1 MFHRRRFLSALS
13 AIALTL
19 SAATA
24 WAQLASKP
32 ADEWSKTLARAER
45 VAGLKVDEV
54 VAHLGLKPGDIV
66 ADIGAGPGVFVPALS
81 KAVSTGGKVY
91 AVEIDQGFLDTI
103 GKSMA
108 EQKITN
114 VVTVLGGFA
123 DPKLP
128 SRDVDVAL
136 FNDVLHHV
144 DKRAELLKNLAGY
157 LKPNGR
163 IAVVELD
170 PVKGSHKDDPTLQVS
185 KEVLKTWMEAA
196 GLHHVA
202 DYDSVFQDGKWFA
215 IYQKGPAAGSK

>member
-1 MFHRRRFLSALS
+1 MFIRRRFLALIA

-19 SAATA
+19 SASSA

-32 ADEWSKTLARAER
+32 ADEWSKSLARAER
-45 VAGLKVDEV
+45 VASLKVNDV
-54 VAHLGLKPGDIV
+54 VAQLGLKPGSIV
-66 ADIGAGPGVFVPALS
+66 ADIGAGPGVFEPALAQ
-81 KAVSTGGKVY
+81 AVSPGGKVY
-91 AVEIDQGFLDTI
+91 AVEIDQAFLDTI
-103 GKSMA
+103 NKNMA
-108 EQKITN
+108 EEKITN

-170 PVKGSHKDDPTLQVS
+170 PVTGSHKDDPTLQVS
-185 KEVLKTWMEAA
+185 KQNLQEWMEAA

-202 DYDSVFQDGKWFA
+202 EHDELFKDGKWFA
-215 IYQKGPAAGSK
+215 IYQKGPAGTK